1 MSKKKSPKSIPL
13 TKIPPQLDKQP
24 PSSTTPSTTHPA
36 VMKALPPSEGTGSL
50 PSRLG
55 AHKCTYRAL
64 FSKGLLDARQTDVPF
79 ILGHVVHD
87 AGDVVAAAPPS
98 DFVLGVLVWVRWDR
112 GRGYVRQVSHVDLRH
127 MVKMC
132 VCVVSD
138 G

>member
-1 MSKKKSPKSIPL
+1 MNRK
-13 TKIPPQLDKQP
+13 PPT
-24 PSSTTPSTTHPA
+24 STTPSATHPA
-36 VMKALPPSEGTGSL
+36 VTKALPPSEGTGSL

-98 DFVLGVLVWVRWDR
+98 DFVLGVLVWVR
-112 GRGYVRQVSHVDLRH
+112 
-127 MVKMC
+127 
-132 VCVVSD
+132 
-138 G
+138 